1 VEITKS
7 ASQRYSKFKLYS
19 YLSSLK
25 HQIPSVYYRV
35 YAEDGAIPTSHPVYS
50 DDPYLGRISAKLV
63 TPPQTA
69 INLRHCLSGAENID
83 EDIPTILF
91 VSASS
96 QTPMDDTD
104 RVPILAYPGPGC
116 MPDDPMAL
124 VVIFPEDRR
133 PLESAVAEADLLAS
147 QEVPTPLE
155 TEYCKKHDDCSKSS
169 ISLTGGFSIL
179 PGL

>member
-1 VEITKS
+1 VEI
-7 ASQRYSKFKLYS
+7 ARPAGRYSEFKLYQ
-19 YLSSLK
+19 YLNSLK
-25 HQIPSVYYRV
+25 YRFLPVYYRV
-35 YAEDGAIPTSHPVYS
+35 YAEDGAIPTSNPVYS

-69 INLRHCLSGAENID
+69 INLRHCLSGVENID

-116 MPDDPMAL
+116 MPDDPVAL
-124 VVIFPEDRR
+124 VVVFPEDRR
-133 PLESAVAEADLLAS
+133 PLESPEAELPVS
-147 QEVPTPLE
+147 QEASTPFE
-155 TEYCKKHDDCSKSS
+155 TEYCKKYEDCSKSS
-169 ISLTGGFSIL
+169 ILLTGDFSIL